1 MKFFFTK
8 RPFSE
13 MTSRIVKRIRRLQL
27 GLYGLIHSPYSHYA
41 GLLVVFAA
49 CLYGASTVA
58 PSNQAKALFALP
70 GSAALLS
77 VLYKFWKDER
87 AHERALDLQARQ
99 QDFTFMPASH
109 MAIVAYDKHVQ
120 FSEEY
125 LAKVNQT
132 LTELWIEGQSVKAL
146 ERAKELSG
154 IREKFAAW
162 LTRDVEEQL
171 YPIESA
177 LRKIGAGSHVLPM
190 VAPGS
195 HRSKIVEDVY
205 NALREVTE
213 IGEDKKGAT
222 ASVARITDRLR
233 ELLGTKDLVDLRI
246 GIVKLA
252 SSRVRH

>member
-1 MKFFFTK
+1 
-8 RPFSE
+8 
-13 MTSRIVKRIRRLQL
+13 MTSRIVKRIRRLEL
-27 GLYGLIHSPYSHYA
+27 WLHGLIHSPYSFYA
-41 GLLVVFAA
+41 GLLVVFTAS
-49 CLYGASTVA
+49 LHGASTVA
-58 PSNQAKALFALP
+58 TSNQAKALFALP

-87 AHERALDLQARQ
+87 AHERTLDLQARQ

-125 LAKVNQT
+125 LAKANQA
-132 LTELWIEGQSVKAL
+132 VKLLLIKGTSDDAL

-162 LTRDVEEQL
+162 LTRDLEEQL

-177 LRKIGAGSHVLPM
+177 LRTIGGGSHVLPM

-222 ASVARITDRLR
+222 ASVAKITDRLR
-233 ELLGTKDLVDLRI
+233 ELLGIKDLVDLRI

-252 SSRVRH
+252 SSRVRY